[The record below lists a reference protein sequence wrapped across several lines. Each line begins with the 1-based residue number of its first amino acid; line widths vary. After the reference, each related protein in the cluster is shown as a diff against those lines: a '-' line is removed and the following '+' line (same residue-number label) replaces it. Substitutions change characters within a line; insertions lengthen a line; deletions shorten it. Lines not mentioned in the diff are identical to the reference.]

1 MKSIANLWI
10 PVAAAT
16 VAFSSP
22 AKADCETYPT
32 ILPRLPFAVA
42 SRIELLDQQN
52 ATAAAQ
58 YLGDEDFKLADAT
71 TINVSKPNGNDFR
84 YIVKAPY
91 FGGKSNRFQAK
102 IKDDTLI
109 FTAGVLGRGGW
120 RTIGYF
126 VVDVPEEFHKLVC
139 HRSGAM

>member
-10 PVAAAT
+10 FVAAA
-16 VAFSSP
+16 AIALSSP
-22 AKADCETYPT
+22 AKANCETYPT
-32 ILPRLPFAVA
+32 IEPAPPFAVA

-52 ATAAAQ
+52 AAVAAQ
-58 YLGDEDFKLADAT
+58 YLGNENFKRAAAT
-71 TINVSKPNGNDFR
+71 TINVSQPNEKDFR

-91 FGGKSNRFQAK
+91 FGGVSNRFQAK

-109 FTAGVLGRGGW
+109 FTAGVLGRGGH